1 MKGFSTLLLSL
12 SFSAIHVTTPSI
24 KAFLALVPASILL
37 VGSVVL
43 FLREKTFACFL
54 QLIGAA
60 CLIVVVL
67 AHVFEAFRLFP
78 SMHWGE
84 THSVGHYLDFWSAV
98 LGLSVFPTGYL
109 LHSLTKSGAEPEPV
123 YGFGLGPE

>member
-1 MKGFSTLLLSL
+1 MKGFSALLLSL

-37 VGSVVL
+37 VGSVVF

-60 CLIVVVL
+60 CLAVVVL
-67 AHVFEAFRLFP
+67 AHVFEALHLFP
-78 SMHWGE
+78 PMHWGHE
-84 THSVGHYLDFWSAV
+84 HGVGHYIDFVSAIV
-98 LGLSVFPTGYL
+98 GLSLFSTGYL
-109 LHSLTKSGAEPEPV
+109 LHSLTTRR
-123 YGFGLGPE
+123 F